1 MSKSNITFVTAFI
14 DLNEDRYNCKSKDN
28 YISLF
33 KTLANSGISICL
45 YLSPNLEN
53 IGSEL
58 QELYSNV
65 KFITTVKLEEM
76 KTYKIINE
84 LSPKLPVKRC
94 PIKDSLNYMIL
105 MNSKAEFVYN
115 VSIINPF
122 NTEHFAWID
131 FGICHVLSEPD
142 IILKKLYNFS
152 TSKLIHKMLLFPS
165 CWSKEQ
171 SKKNLYNI
179 KNNISWRFC
188 GGFFIGDKQ
197 SIKEMYFLIQKELPQ
212 FIAWVFS
219 DGNNT
224 CDSNTNDSNTNDSN
238 VNNIITWEVNLWDW
252 LEQNCNWKVDAYN
265 ADHNNSI
272 LELPLEYI
280 INDNNDNNNNNNDGI
295 YKSTIVTFYF
305 NIKELKDS
313 TDEVRPQSFYME
325 KGRETLKLNYPMVIF
340 CDNSNYEKIK
350 QIRDEYISNSKL
362 TNYIIKN
369 ITEYD
374 FYKENWDIINENRKD
389 KECYKNSRNTP
400 SYYLLCMFKIIA
412 INIAKQYNFYNT
424 EYYAW
429 IDFDGSHIMRNFD
442 KYSKKMLNNP
452 NQKISMCYIHYRN
465 HNELYPI
472 KLYLQNGGPCG
483 VAATSFTV
491 QKEYVNRFY
500 NGCLSIFHETLNNC
514 VGHCDEQILT
524 YFYDKYPELC
534 NIFYGDY
541 YSILTNYH
549 EPIEDHQC
557 IVHFFIKEAIN
568 KGRKDLAEICAT
580 KLIKTIKKYNLSTHN
595 LSYLKSLIPNK
606 FDISEYIDK
615 IIYINLETR
624 NERKNEIEGEL
635 NSLGLSYERF
645 NAISKPNFG
654 ILGCTLSHLAVL
666 KMARDNKWKNI
677 LIFEDDFMF
686 LVDKKEFEK
695 NIELLFNESNPVD
708 FDICMLSYNIISS
721 EPSEK
726 YPFLHKVLEVQTASG
741 YIVNEK
747 MYDKLIELYEWSMPL
762 LESTKQHWVY
772 ANDQIW
778 KKLQP
783 SANWYSFTTR
793 IGKQRPSYSDNG
805 ESWCELNC

>member
-1 MSKSNITFVTAFI
+1 MTKSSITFVSAFI
-14 DLNEDRYNCKSKDN
+14 DLNEDRKNYRSLNT

-53 IGSEL
+53 IGIEL

-65 KFITTVKLEEM
+65 KFIKTVKLEEM
-76 KTYKIINE
+76 QTYKIINE
-84 LSPKLPVKRC
+84 LNPKLPEKRC

-115 VSIINPF
+115 SSIINPF

-152 TSKLIHKMLLFPS
+152 TNNLIEKMLLFPI
-165 CWSKEQ
+165 CWSQEQ

-197 SIKEMYFLIQKELPQ
+197 SIKDMYLLIQKELPQ
-212 FIAWVFS
+212 FISWDFA
-219 DGNNT
+219 N
-224 CDSNTNDSNTNDSN
+224 SNTDNSNINK
-238 VNNIITWEVNLWDW
+238 IITWEVNLWDW
-252 LEQNCNWKVDAYN
+252 LEQNCNWQLYTYK

-280 INDNNDNNNNNNDGI
+280 INNINTT

-313 TDEVRPQSFYME
+313 TDEVRPESFYME

-350 QIRDEYISNSKL
+350 KIRDEYILNSKL

-374 FYKENWDIINENRKD
+374 FYKENWYIINENRKD

-412 INIAKQYNFYNT
+412 INIAKQCNFYNT
-424 EYYAW
+424 DYYAW
-429 IDFDGSHIMRNFD
+429 IDFGGSHIMRNFD

-452 NQKISMCYIHYRN
+452 NQKISMCYIHYRS

-500 NGCLSIFHETLNNC
+500 NGCLSIFHETLNNN

-534 NIFYGDY
+534 NIYNGDY
-541 YSILTNYH
+541 YSILENYH

-557 IVHFFIKEAIN
+557 IVIFFIKEAIN
-568 KGRKDLAEICAT
+568 KNRKDLAEICAT
-580 KLIKTIKKYNLSTHN
+580 KLIKTINKYNLSIHN
-595 LSYLKSLIPNK
+595 LSYLKNIAPKIFN
-606 FDISEYIDK
+606 ISEYIDK
-615 IIYINLETR
+615 IIYINLENR
-624 NERKNEIEGEL
+624 LERKKEIEEEL
-635 NSLGLSYERF
+635 NKFGLTYERF
-645 NAISKPNFG
+645 NAISTPNFG
-654 ILGCTLSHLAVL
+654 TLGCGLSHLSIL
-666 KMARDNKWKNI
+666 KMAKDNKWKNI

-686 LVDKKEFEK
+686 LVDREEFEK
-695 NIELLFNESNPVD
+695 NINLLFDIYNPVD
-708 FDICMLSYNIISS
+708 FDICMLSYNLQKS
-721 EPSEK
+721 EPSIK
-726 YPFLHKVLEVQTASG
+726 YSFLNKVLEVQTASG

-747 MYDKLIELYEWSMPL
+747 MYDKLIELYEWAMPL

-772 ANDQIW
+772 SNDQIW

-783 SANWYSFTTR
+783 SSKWYSFTTR
-793 IGKQRPSYSDNG
+793 IGKQRPSYSDNSKTLS
-805 ESWCELNC
+805 EYNC